1 MNPETGAPMDELHR
15 DTLDLVKSLQLEYTT
30 LSEILKAGPCAKVGF
45 KERIRKCFFYVS
57 WNFK

>member
-1 MNPETGAPMDELHR
+1 MDELHR